1 MSVTAVLS
9 CFIFGFHT
17 THFSSGRNPGM
28 HSRETHNEVRWK
40 ILSCF
45 RYEFNPS
52 FLSCEA
58 ICTEGTAADMFLTS
72 LTLKIFAPQLVPLAS
87 PEKKKS
93 MQYNIIR
100 DGHTFKKNC
109 IMFVYSPLAMFT
121 TELCQLI
128 LALWNINNENRC

>member
-52 FLSCEA
+52 FLSCVA

-87 PEKKKS
+87 PEKK
-93 MQYNIIR
+93 NLCRIILLEMATHLKR
-100 DGHTFKKNC
+100 IALCLFIPLLQCSLHNC
-109 IMFVYSPLAMFT
+109 VS
-121 TELCQLI
+121 
-128 LALWNINNENRC
+128 

>member
-1 MSVTAVLS
+1 MAVPS

-28 HSRETHNEVRWK
+28 HSRGTHNEVRWK

-52 FLSCEA
+52 FLSCET
-58 ICTEGTAADMFLTS
+58 IFTEGTAADMFLTS
-72 LTLKIFAPQLVPLAS
+72 LTLKIFSPWCFQFL

-93 MQYNIIR
+93 MQNNAIR
-100 DGHTFKKNC
+100 DGHTLKKSYYVC
-109 IMFVYSPLAMFT
+109 YSPLAMFT
-121 TELCQLI
+121 TQLCQLI
-128 LALWNINNENRC
+128 FAL

>member
-1 MSVTAVLS
+1 MLVTAVLS

-17 THFSSGRNPGM
+17 THFSSSRNPGM

-52 FLSCEA
+52 FLSCET

-72 LTLKIFAPQLVPLAS
+72 LTLRIFSPQLVPLAS
-87 PEKKKS
+87 PEKKS
-93 MQYNIIR
+93 MQNNIIR
-100 DGHTFKKNC
+100 DGHTLKK
-109 IMFVYSPLAMFT
+109 
-121 TELCQLI
+121 LCYVCLVTSCNVHYTI
-128 LALWNINNENRC
+128 VSANFFLMKYK

>member
-58 ICTEGTAADMFLTS
+58 ICTERTAADMFLTS

-87 PEKKKS
+87 PGKKKS
-93 MQYNIIR
+93 MQNNIIR
-100 DGHTFKKNC
+100 DGHTLKK
-109 IMFVYSPLAMFT
+109 IA
-121 TELCQLI
+121 LCLFIHLLQCSLQ
-128 LALWNINNENRC
+128 NRVS